1 MIDGENA
8 LSRTCKYLR
17 RSTIYFLCFCFVC
30 AHERWCPAFD
40 PIRIWCP
47 ILALLCTVVIMY
59 VYGGRESPDSCTR
72 MYVYMTV
79 RKYVLVVSLNLCS
92 DIKTGEEPG
101 FAPYIS
107 YRKYSVHPAGWKV
120 LYTQLVIIQVLICT
134 RSAPRTLLP
143 RPIRGRTVRSSRSR
157 CTVRALR

>member
-1 MIDGENA
+1 MARMRCLVPVNIYADLRSIFSVFVLFALMSDGAQHSIQYESGV
-8 LSRTCKYLR
+8 LYSC
-17 RSTIYFLCFCFVC
+17 CCVQ
-30 AHERWCPAFD
+30 
-40 PIRIWCP
+40 
-47 ILALLCTVVIMY
+47 Y